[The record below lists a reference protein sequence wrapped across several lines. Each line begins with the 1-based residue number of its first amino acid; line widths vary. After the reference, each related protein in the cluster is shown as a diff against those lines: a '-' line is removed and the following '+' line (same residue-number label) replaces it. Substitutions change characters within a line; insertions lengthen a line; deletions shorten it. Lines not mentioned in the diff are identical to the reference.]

1 MPRHLSL
8 MLLAAPVFCAGITLG
23 RSALA
28 ADTDQPASTNAPAD
42 KSHYT
47 LFNPTP
53 REQMREFNSNRPDTT
68 EGPYTVDA
76 GHVQLEA
83 SFAEYTLV
91 HDEGTPFGTRTQT
104 VSVAPLTVRVGV
116 LNQVEVDVIASP
128 YIYQRSQTGSATAY
142 THGFGDMTLRAA
154 INLWG
159 DDGGTT
165 AFGLI
170 PFVQLPTAST
180 SSGLGTGRVQGGLI
194 LPFQLNLPHDWGIGA
209 MLEFDAL
216 RDDANT
222 DYGFDVVQSVVLSH
236 EIVTHIEG
244 FVEYV
249 GIAPHDLG
257 VSYQAFFDTGVS
269 FQLTENLEVDCAVN
283 VGLSKDTPDYTVVAG
298 FAVRI

>member
-1 MPRHLSL
+1 LST
-8 MLLAAPVFCAGITLG
+8 LLTLIVCAEAVLTRPALAGDADASTSTTAPV
-23 RSALA
+23 
-28 ADTDQPASTNAPAD
+28 D
-42 KSHYT
+42 KSQYN

-53 REQMREFNSNRPDTT
+53 REQMRDFNSNRPDTT

-76 GHVQLEA
+76 GHVQVEA
-83 SFAEYTLV
+83 SFAEYTLA

-104 VSVAPLTVRVGV
+104 ISVAPTTFRIGV
-116 LNQVEVDVIASP
+116 LNQVEADVIFNP
-128 YIYQRSQTGSATAY
+128 FIYQRSQTGTATDY
-142 THGFGDMTLRAA
+142 TRGFGDMTLRAA

-159 DDGGTT
+159 NDSGTT

-194 LPFQLNLPHDWGIGA
+194 FPFQLNLPHDWGIGA

-216 RDDANT
+216 RNDANT
-222 DYGFDVVQSVVLSH
+222 HYGFDVVHSIVLSH
-236 EIVTHIEG
+236 GIVKNLEG

-257 VSYQAFFDTGVS
+257 ASYQAFFDTGVS
-269 FQLTENLEVDCAVN
+269 YQLTENLEVDCAVD
-283 VGLSKDTPDYTVVAG
+283 VGLSKDTPDYTLVAG